1 MLDTHSMKGHMKNHS
16 TLIETGEFIIKRLN
30 MKVMKVL
37 LKGNYLRCMSYAIA
51 AGAFQP
57 CWWCYSEHFQNDSK
71 HNLIF
76 KIGIIHFVCQC
87 LLLMFQYKMFNVN

>member
-1 MLDTHSMKGHMKNHS
+1 MLDTHSMKGHMENHS

-37 LKGNYLRCMSYAIA
+37 LKGNYLRCMSYAIV

-57 CWWCYSEHFQNDSK
+57 C
-71 HNLIF
+71 
-76 KIGIIHFVCQC
+76 
-87 LLLMFQYKMFNVN
+87 